1 MNGSYTKLMS
11 AIGARGSNGAG
22 APGMSKSW
30 LAGLAYGRSDDA
42 VLGEVTQLFQACN
55 DGYVLNSYATVFK
68 RHFWR
73 PKDPVPHPLWKS
85 SQ

>member
-30 LAGLAYGRSDDA
+30 LARLSKGRSDDA
-42 VLGEVTQLFQACN
+42 VLGEETAPQVVAVAADQ
-55 DGYVLNSYATVFK
+55 GVVEIE
-68 RHFWR
+68 
-73 PKDPVPHPLWKS
+73 
-85 SQ
+85 